1 MQKITKVKNMIIEFE
16 AKKGKARISS
26 YWRDGELY
34 FYDENGVEI
43 NSFPYANVPGEFLT
57 EDEAELVNSFLDDS
71 ESLKQELRD
80 YAYEGTTLYRKGY
93 VLEINGGKNG

>member
-1 MQKITKVKNMIIEFE
+1 MIVEFE
-16 AKKGKARISS
+16 AKHGTATING
-26 YWRDGELY
+26 YWDDGELN
-34 FYDENGVEI
+34 FYDENGFEI
-43 NSFPYANVPGEFLT
+43 NSFPYANIPGEFLT
-57 EDEAELVNSFLDDS
+57 KDEAELINAFVIDS